1 MATATLA
8 VNGGRLQYE
17 DVGTGPAVVLI
28 HGFGLDMR
36 MWDPQLA
43 DLAAAFR
50 VIRYDC
56 RGFGASGPLDP
67 AVPYSH
73 AADLL
78 ALLDH
83 LSIDQ
88 AALVGLSFG
97 GQVALKAA
105 FLAPARVRALALLDS
120 LLEGAPWD
128 EVSKAGLIELN
139 NQLVAGGVAAGREAW
154 LAHPLFAGAHKQ
166 PDVSVALTAM
176 VADYPGQHW
185 LGQDPHLPDATPPI
199 DMLERLTMPALVVAG
214 EHDVPGFLA
223 MTDVLA
229 SRLPT
234 AERMLVPDAGHMVN
248 MEQPTAV
255 TALLLRFLRSH
266 S

>member
-1 MATATLA
+1 MATATLE
-8 VNGGRLQYE
+8 VNGGRLRYE

-28 HGFGLDMR
+28 HGFSLDMR

-43 DLAAAFR
+43 DLTAAFR

-73 AADLL
+73 AADLV

-105 FLAPARVRALALLDS
+105 LLAPSRVRALVLLDS

-128 EVSKAGLIELN
+128 EESKAGLIELH
-139 NQLVAGGVAAGREAW
+139 NQLVAGGVAAGRGAW
-154 LAHPLFAGAHKQ
+154 LAHPLFASARQQ
-166 PDVSVALTAM
+166 PDVQVALAAM

-185 LGQDPHLPDATPPI
+185 LGQDPHVPDATPSM
-199 DMLERLTMPALVVAG
+199 DMLARLTMPALVVAG
-214 EHDVPGFLA
+214 ERDVSGFLA

-229 SRLPT
+229 TRLPA
-234 AERMLVPDAGHMVN
+234 AEKMLVKDAGHLVN
-248 MEQPTAV
+248 MEQPTVV
-255 TALLLRFLRSH
+255 TALLLRFLRAH